1 MIQETPALTAQ
12 RDFSQLL
19 NKVQYQHEQFIIT
32 DAGKPVAALV
42 DMVLFEKIAR
52 FVVTE
57 NKVDATEKAAAKMTA
72 LRDWLATLPN
82 VPSVP
87 LQAMDRGELYR

>member
-19 NKVQYQHEQFIIT
+19 SKVQYQHEQFIIT

-57 NKVDATEKAAAKMTA
+57 NKAEATEKATAKMAA
-72 LRDWLATLPN
+72 LREWLTTLPN